1 MDVVGPA
8 IRQLH
13 GTSNTNDLFQAGEDK
28 ATGGASFGDAIAIAE
43 ARNAKLVEEELAA
56 GGDVI
61 TNFDEPAQ
69 AKDAPETEREEAE
82 GDQNRNVNAESKA
95 DPDDTLTSSVEP
107 NTSATAETTISKSME
122 VAVTT
127 GTTEQPAQNDTVIG
141 DESKEIADTD
151 RGRSKERKEKKK
163 KKKKENEGSGSG
175 SNQQD
180 AKDSSSGDRVL
191 SEGQTAT
198 RKQSLG
204 GK

>member
-1 MDVVGPA
+1 
-8 IRQLH
+8 
-13 GTSNTNDLFQAGEDK
+13 
-28 ATGGASFGDAIAIAE
+28 
-43 ARNAKLVEEELAA
+43 
-56 GGDVI
+56 
-61 TNFDEPAQ
+61 
-69 AKDAPETEREEAE
+69 
-82 GDQNRNVNAESKA
+82 
-95 DPDDTLTSSVEP
+95 
-107 NTSATAETTISKSME
+107 ME